1 MTIQEV
7 LLSTGLPVRYSHFT
21 TPQEPPFLVYLGD
34 GQTHTAADNQYI
46 YKRNVYQVEL
56 YFTEKNEAQE
66 EAVELAF
73 EESGFLFDKS
83 ADAYIS
89 ADNLFVIYYTIYSY

>member
-1 MTIQEV
+1 M
-7 LLSTGLPVRYSHFT
+7 
-21 TPQEPPFLVYLGD
+21 
-34 GQTHTAADNQYI
+34 
-46 YKRNVYQVEL
+46 EL

-73 EESGFLFDKS
+73 EENGFLFDKS

-89 ADNLFVIYYTIYSY
+89 AENIFVIYYTVYSY

>member
-34 GQTHTAADNQYI
+34 GQTHTSADNKYL

-66 EAVELAF
+66 ETVELAF
-73 EESGFLFDKS
+73 EENGFLFDKS
-83 ADAYIS
+83 ADTYIS
-89 ADNLFVIYYTIYSY
+89 AENLFVIYYTVYSY